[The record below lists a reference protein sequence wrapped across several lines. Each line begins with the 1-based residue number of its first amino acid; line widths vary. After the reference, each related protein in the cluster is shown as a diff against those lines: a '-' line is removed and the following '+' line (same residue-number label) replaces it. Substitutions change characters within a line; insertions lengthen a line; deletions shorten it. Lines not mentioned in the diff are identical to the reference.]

1 MLPNNNEKP
10 QMRKESLGTAVKKE
24 IIGILKPPN
33 PRKELKSFPS
43 LPECFLHDLGLIEN
57 IALDAGNLSERDIE
71 NKFSSLSLA
80 FKTDRVSLQERHELQ
95 LRQRDIAERN
105 VATEI
110 RQLGASIRSL
120 GRVCQDAETREVL
133 ARVEKQ
139 VAVLSQSTGR
149 VASSSEQYGAVQQ
162 EARVATAIE
171 VMLLHVDNLRRSYER
186 EHTELEETK
195 RVLIEHKLLVADE
208 PASSVSRSRSTRNRS
223 VSVIQP
229 QPTCLE
235 AAPPRR
241 SSVAT
246 PPSRHQ
252 LSSPV
257 QEPRPRS
264 RSPSLLLR
272 QQPERPVGVVGVGGG
287 GEERPR
293 QEKKTSVFH
302 PIPETGE
309 EGREEE
315 KSEGK
320 NDNNNN
326 AETDNMNTTKSTTQ
340 ASSEQRRKESRKTS
354 HYDVNTILEELDE
367 LATRRDSSPP
377 NSPILLTTRR
387 PPQLP
392 RTAREL
398 IQRRKSLLVHLSD
411 WYSDLCWPYD
421 EDETILGLRY
431 AISGILATTA
441 FAILCS
447 TFFG

>member
-1 MLPNNNEKP
+1 
-10 QMRKESLGTAVKKE
+10 
-24 IIGILKPPN
+24 
-33 PRKELKSFPS
+33 
-43 LPECFLHDLGLIEN
+43 
-57 IALDAGNLSERDIE
+57 
-71 NKFSSLSLA
+71 
-80 FKTDRVSLQERHELQ
+80 
-95 LRQRDIAERN
+95 
-105 VATEI
+105 
-110 RQLGASIRSL
+110 
-120 GRVCQDAETREVL
+120 
-133 ARVEKQ
+133 

-235 AAPPRR
+235 ATPPRR

-252 LSSPV
+252 LASPI

-264 RSPSLLLR
+264 RSPSLLLSR
-272 QQPERPVGVVGVGGG
+272 QPERQAVSGGG
-287 GEERPR
+287 GEERQR

-340 ASSEQRRKESRKTS
+340 ASSEQQRRKESRKTS

-377 NSPILLTTRR
+377 NSPLLLTTRR

-421 EDETILGLRY
+421 EEETILGLRY